1 VNQALLELI
10 FIPVLIL
17 LNGIFSLAEMA
28 VVSSRKARL
37 QVLADKGKGGAR
49 LILRILER
57 PENFFSTI
65 QIAITL
71 ISILTGVLS
80 GAAAAEALAGL
91 LKVWFPHY
99 AHQAVT
105 AAFVIVVFLVTYFSV
120 VLGELVPK
128 SLAIKYPE
136 AIAVFLARPLGLV
149 TLLFIPFSIVLSFSA
164 RMLLWLFG
172 VRQPV
177 KMRVT
182 EEEIRMMIREG
193 HETGSV
199 MSSEKHMVENVF
211 NLDDIPVVN
220 LMTPRPALVWLDI
233 GAEMQTN
240 IETIRNFGH
249 SYFPV
254 AEGAAEKIIGVLP
267 VRPLF
272 VDMSRNALKDLR
284 QYLIEPLFIPET
296 MKAAK
301 LLEIFKQTK
310 KHFAIVTDEFGAI
323 QGVATLHDILESI
336 VGELPP
342 LGSATEQRVRRR
354 DDGTFVLDGTL
365 PLVDF
370 ETTFGFA
377 LIDNTGAPLPF
388 STVAGFVA
396 AELQSIV
403 AEGKSV
409 DIAQGRL
416 EILDMDGPRVDKVL
430 FIPLALRG

>member
-1 VNQALLELI
+1 
-10 FIPVLIL
+10 
-17 LNGIFSLAEMA
+17 
-28 VVSSRKARL
+28 
-37 QVLADKGKGGAR
+37 
-49 LILRILER
+49 
-57 PENFFSTI
+57 
-65 QIAITL
+65 
-71 ISILTGVLS
+71 
-80 GAAAAEALAGL
+80 
-91 LKVWFPHY
+91 
-99 AHQAVT
+99 
-105 AAFVIVVFLVTYFSV
+105 
-120 VLGELVPK
+120 
-128 SLAIKYPE
+128 
-136 AIAVFLARPLGLV
+136 
-149 TLLFIPFSIVLSFSA
+149 
-164 RMLLWLFG
+164 
-172 VRQPV
+172 
-177 KMRVT
+177 MRVT